1 MVLSKVFFPA
11 VFIWDIS
18 NNINNILVCIQNML
32 CVAPSLVVCAVF
44 CRSLL
49 SLCPLSFGYCIVRLS
64 LIYGFWSHLWYL
76 LAIVLSV
83 FLWFTASDHTFGI
96 FWLLYCPSFFDL
108 RLLITPFGIF
118 WPLYCLSFFD
128 LRLLITPL
136 ISLNFSYK
144 MIIYCIIYYKFSF
157 NTISGEKK
165 LMYLVNYYFKVLSW
179 IHYKW
184 ESTGCPLIGMLN
196 TV

>member
-1 MVLSKVFFPA
+1 
-11 VFIWDIS
+11 
-18 NNINNILVCIQNML
+18 
-32 CVAPSLVVCAVF
+32 
-44 CRSLL
+44 L

-83 FLWFTASDHTFGI
+83 FLWFTASDHT
-96 FWLLYCPSFFDL
+96 L
-108 RLLITPFGIF
+108 GIF

-144 MIIYCIIYYKFSF
+144 MIIYCIIYCKFSF
-157 NTISGEKK
+157 NTISGGKK